1 MKLLVIAGF
10 LGSGKTTLLLS
21 VARRLAGAGQRIAI
35 IENEVGKVG
44 IDDRVLE
51 AEGLSVRELYSGCIC
66 CSLRGDLVTSLR
78 QLEEEQAPDVVIL
91 EPSGVAAPGA
101 ILDAFKGY
109 PGALDGLLLLV
120 LADLPRM
127 ERLIGHG
134 MMFFE
139 AGIREAHLVAL
150 TKADAAAESLKSASF
165 AEISWINPAA
175 QVHLLSAQ
183 TGDGMAAF
191 LDALSARLAAC
202 TAAAVET
209 REENRPAPRPDAAAC
224 SEEAMRIFDQA
235 VETEH
240 LALATAGIV
249 RGLADDLKSQGRDVL
264 GHIKAIVEVPGGG
277 YAAFSLTGAEAEPQR
292 RGNLGGGT
300 AARAT
305 LRVNAILCGIPKAEL
320 ASLLQIRVET
330 FRQIGRSPT
339 A

>member
-10 LGSGKTTLLLS
+10 LGSGKTTLLLA
-21 VARRLAGAGQRIAI
+21 VARRLASSGQRIAI

-51 AEGLSVRELYSGCIC
+51 AEGLTVRELYSGCIC

-78 QLEEEQAPDVVIL
+78 QLETEQAPDVVIL

-101 ILDAFKGY
+101 ILEAFKGY
-109 PGALDGLLLLV
+109 PGRLDGLLLLV

-150 TKADAAAESLKSASF
+150 TKADAAAESLKTASF
-165 AEISWINPAA
+165 AEISWLNPHA

-183 TGDGMAAF
+183 TGNGLEPF
-191 LDALSARLAAC
+191 LDAVAAQLSTC
-202 TAAAVET
+202 TAAGIDT
-209 REENRPAPRPDAAAC
+209 RPDRPAPRPDAAAC
-224 SEEAMRIFDQA
+224 SEEAMRIFEQA
-235 VETEH
+235 VDAEH

-249 RGLADDLKSQGRDVL
+249 RGLADDLKSLGREVL

-277 YAAFSLTGAEAEPQR
+277 YAAFSLTGAETEPQR
-292 RGNLGGGT
+292 RGNLAGGP

-305 LRVNAILCGIPKAEL
+305 LRVNAILCGVPKAEL
-320 ASLLQIRVET
+320 SSLLQARVET
-330 FRQIGRSPT
+330 FRQIGKPD
-339 A
+339 